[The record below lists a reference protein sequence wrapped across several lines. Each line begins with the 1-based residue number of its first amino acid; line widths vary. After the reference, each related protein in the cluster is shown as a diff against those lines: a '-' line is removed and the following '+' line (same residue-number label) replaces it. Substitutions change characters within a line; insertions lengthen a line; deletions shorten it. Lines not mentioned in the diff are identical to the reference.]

1 MKTTTIKVAL
11 LLLTGMVFFNACKK
25 DNAGNANNANN
36 NFAPNIQPIT
46 SGLQANSL
54 FSLAINGD
62 GRFVVYSTK
71 VRLSAQDTDDF
82 YDVYL
87 FDRVAGSTTLI
98 STNLVSNAFGVSI
111 TDDGTKILFTASQS
125 PTQPESPTAI
135 YFWENGNIQT
145 VTQGQADPF
154 IPNFFSPLV
163 AFTNIISPDGRYI
176 AATVD
181 LNHFIY
187 DIAAQQSTLISNGQP
202 VDFSTDG
209 RFHTWV
215 DVDILSP
222 GESPQVWRYDRV
234 TRENIPITNSTKYSD
249 DPFCSGD
256 GSKVIFLS
264 ELGTLTGA
272 EDNNGLAD
280 AFLFDASIPKYT
292 RISPAGANGPT
303 TGVDISADGN
313 VIAFATSDNTM
324 GLTDNNLFADIILQ
338 INGQKTNITGNA
350 NNESGLPRL
359 SSDGNYVVFVSGAT
373 NIGGGSVGPNIYLA
387 GPLRQ

>member
-1 MKTTTIKVAL
+1 MKTTIIKAAL
-11 LLLTGMVFFNACKK
+11 LLLTALVFFNACKK

-71 VRLSAQDTDDF
+71 VRLSTQDTDDF

-187 DIAAQQSTLISNGQP
+187 DIAAQQSTIISNGQP

>member
-1 MKTTTIKVAL
+1 MRTLTIQLVLLVIVMTTAFT
-11 LLLTGMVFFNACKK
+11 ACKK
-25 DNAGNANNANN
+25 DGAGDANNANN

-54 FSLAINGD
+54 FSLDINGD

-71 VRLSAQDTDDF
+71 VSLSAQDTDNF

-111 TDDGTKILFTASQS
+111 TDDGSKILFTASQS

-135 YFWENGNIQT
+135 YFWENGTIQT

-187 DIAAQQSTLISNGQP
+187 DIAAQQSTIISNGQP

-234 TRENIPITNSTKYSD
+234 TQENIPITNATKYSD
-249 DPFCSGD
+249 DPHCSGD

-324 GLTDNNLFADIILQ
+324 GLTDNNLFSDIVLQ

-350 NNESGLPRL
+350 DNESGLPRL

-373 NIGGGSVGPNIYLA
+373 NIGGGSVGPNIYIA